1 VLCGLPLL
9 AFGIHAQVEET
20 AMALKSSTLLLI
32 VLPKHRGTDT
42 VTGSLQ
48 PIMHDASR
56 RGSSG
61 TESGSADA
69 WFKTTHWSSVLHA
82 ADSNDPTAEASLA
95 RLCQTYW
102 YPLYYYIRRLGHSP
116 EDARDFTQEF
126 LARLV
131 HKDYLKGVKRGKA
144 KFRSF
149 LLMALKRFLAN
160 EWDRAHRLKRGG
172 GQELVSLD
180 AQDTE
185 NRFLAEPVD
194 QMSPE
199 RAFERRWALALL
211 SQVLSRLETE
221 FCASN
226 KAPLFEELKGLL
238 SGEQTGSSYAELG
251 QRFGMSE
258 SNVKVSIH
266 RLRRRYREL
275 LREEVTTTVDSPE
288 EVDEEIRHLFAT
300 LAS

>member
-1 VLCGLPLL
+1 
-9 AFGIHAQVEET
+9 
-20 AMALKSSTLLLI
+20 
-32 VLPKHRGTDT
+32 
-42 VTGSLQ
+42 
-48 PIMHDASR
+48 MHDASR
-56 RGSSG
+56 RGASS
-61 TESGSADA
+61 TESGPADA

-82 ADSNDPTAEASLA
+82 ADSNDPTAEASLS

-116 EDARDFTQEF
+116 EDAQDLTQGF

-131 HKDYLKGVKRGKA
+131 HKDYLKGVKQEKA

-149 LLMALKRFLAN
+149 LLVALKGFLAN

-172 GQELVSLD
+172 GQELVSFD
-180 AQDTE
+180 AQNTE
-185 NRFLAEPVD
+185 NRFLVEPVEE
-194 QMSPE
+194 MSPE
-199 RAFERRWALALL
+199 KAFERRWALALL

-226 KAPLFEELKGLL
+226 KAPLFQELKGFL
-238 SGEQTGSSYAELG
+238 SGEETGSSYAELG

-258 SNVKVSIH
+258 ANVKVTVH

-275 LREEVTTTVDSPE
+275 LREEVTTTVSSPE
-288 EVDEEIRHLFAT
+288 EINEEIRHLFAT
-300 LAS
+300 LSS

>member
-1 VLCGLPLL
+1 
-9 AFGIHAQVEET
+9 
-20 AMALKSSTLLLI
+20 
-32 VLPKHRGTDT
+32 
-42 VTGSLQ
+42 
-48 PIMHDASR
+48 MHDVSR
-56 RGSSG
+56 RGASG

-82 ADSNDPTAEASLA
+82 ADSNDPAAEASLA
-95 RLCQTYW
+95 CLCQTYW

-116 EDARDFTQEF
+116 EDAQDLTQEF

-131 HKDYLKGVKRGKA
+131 HKDYLKGVKQEKA

-149 LLMALKRFLAN
+149 LLVALKRFLAN

-172 GQELVSLD
+172 GQELVSFD
-180 AQDTE
+180 AQGTE
-185 NRFLAEPVD
+185 NRFLAEP
-194 QMSPE
+194 MEEMPPE
-199 RAFERRWALALL
+199 KAFERRWALTLL

-258 SNVKVSIH
+258 SNVKVTVH

-275 LREEVTTTVDSPE
+275 LREEVAATVSSPQE
-288 EVDEEIRHLFAT
+288 ANEEIRHLFAA
-300 LAS
+300 LSS